1 MNEMLVKYYKSG
13 SDFVHLKFIIKL
25 SLVLLTL
32 FFLTYFF
39 FYIAMESVIH
49 HRAEV
54 IVPDIK
60 GKSSLAALRLISENN
75 LALKIKGFEF
85 NEAVPIGTVLRQ
97 APEAGMTVRENKIVR
112 VIFSQGGESVFTP
125 NLVGLPLRNAELLL
139 RQRMLVLG
147 EVSEAYSLKAEK
159 GTVLSQDPNQET
171 SVSKNDMVQ
180 IVVSAGVPPS
190 GIILMPDFK
199 QKKVD
204 EAYKWALDNNFTVIV
219 TEDIASLF
227 PNGTVLEQNPSS
239 DIIVNDKTQITLT
252 VSSRKIAANPDDE
265 YLIHYEIS
273 QSGSQRHIRIVAIGH
288 EGDKEVFNGLRD
300 PGTKIDLIVPHE
312 GIEKVRIFV
321 NGIMVEERRLNAKA
335 E

>member
-1 MNEMLVKYYKSG
+1 MKGTLVKYYKS
-13 SDFVHLKFIIKL
+13 STDTVNLKFLLKL
-25 SLVLLTL
+25 SIVLVSL

-60 GKSSLAALRLISENN
+60 GKSSLEALRLISENN

-85 NEAVPIGTVLRQ
+85 NDAVPIGTVLRQ
-97 APEAGMTVRENKIVR
+97 VPESGLTVREQKIVR

-147 EVSEAYSLKAEK
+147 EVSEAYSLKADK
-159 GTVLSQDPNQET
+159 GTVLSQDPAQET
-171 SVSKNDMVQ
+171 SVSKNAMVQ
-180 IVVSAGVPPS
+180 IVVSAGIPPS

-199 QKKVD
+199 QQKVD
-204 EAYKWALDNNFTVIV
+204 KAYEWASDNNFTVVV
-219 TEDIASLF
+219 TEDLASLF
-227 PNGTVLEQNPSS
+227 PNGIVLEQNPSG
-239 DIIVNDKTQITLT
+239 DVIVTDKTEITLT
-252 VSSRKIAANPDDE
+252 VSGRKIAANPDEE
-265 YLIHYEIS
+265 YLIHYGIS
-273 QSGSQRHIRIVAIGH
+273 QGGAQRHIRIVAIGQDG
-288 EGDKEVFNGLRD
+288 EKEVFNGLRD
-300 PGTKIDLIVPHE
+300 PGTKLDLTVPYE

-321 NGIMVEERRLNAKA
+321 NGIMVEERRLN
-335 E
+335 

>member
-1 MNEMLVKYYKSG
+1 MKGMFVNYSKS
-13 SDFVHLKFIIKL
+13 SADSVNLKFIGKL
-25 SLVLLTL
+25 ALVLGVL

-60 GKSSLAALRLISENN
+60 GKSSIEALRLISENN

-85 NEAVPIGTVLRQ
+85 NDAVPIGTVLRQ
-97 APEAGMTVRENKIVR
+97 APGAGITVREHKIVR

-125 NLVGLPLRNAELLL
+125 NLIGLPLRNAELLL

-159 GTVLSQDPNQET
+159 GTVLSQDPKQET
-171 SVSKNDMVQ
+171 SVSKNAMVQ
-180 IVVSAGVPPS
+180 IVVSAGIPPS

-204 EAYKWALDNNFTVIV
+204 EVYKWASDNDFTVIV
-219 TEDIASLF
+219 TEDPASLF
-227 PNGTVLEQNPSS
+227 PNGTVLEQSPFA
-239 DIIVNDKTQITLT
+239 DIIVSDKTEITLT
-252 VSSRKIAANPDDE
+252 VSGRKIATNPDEE

-273 QSGSQRHIRIVAIGH
+273 QGGAQRHIRIVAIGQDG
-288 EGDKEVFNGLRD
+288 EKEVFNGLRD
-300 PGTKIDLIVPHE
+300 PGTKLDLTVPYE
-312 GIEKVRIFV
+312 GIEKIRIFV
-321 NGIMVEERRLNAKA
+321 NGIMVEERRLN
-335 E
+335 

>member
-1 MNEMLVKYYKSG
+1 MNGMFEHYKTGDDYSN
-13 SDFVHLKFIIKL
+13 LKFGVKL
-25 SLVLLTL
+25 LVILSIL

-54 IVPDIK
+54 MVPDIK
-60 GKSSLAALRLISENN
+60 GKSSLSALRLVSENN

-85 NEAVPIGTVLRQ
+85 NEDVPIGTVLRQ
-97 APEAGMTVRENKIVR
+97 SPEAGITVRENKIVK

-159 GTVLSQDPNQET
+159 GTVLSQDPKQET
-171 SVSKNDMVQ
+171 SVSKNAMVQ
-180 IVVSAGVPPS
+180 IVVSAGIPPS

-204 EAYKWALDNNFTVIV
+204 KVYKWASDNNFTVIV

-227 PNGTVLEQNPSS
+227 PQGTVLEQNPWA
-239 DIIVNDKTQITLT
+239 DIIVNDNTEITLT
-252 VSSRKIAANPDDE
+252 VSGRKMAANPGEE
-265 YLIHYEIS
+265 YFIHYEIS
-273 QSGSQRHIRIVAIGH
+273 QSGSQRHIRIVAIGQD
-288 EGDKEVFNGLRD
+288 GDKEVFNGFRD
-300 PGTKIDLIVPHE
+300 PGTKIDLTVPYE
-312 GIEKVRIFV
+312 GIEKIRIFV
-321 NGIMVEERRLNAKA
+321 NGIMIEERRLSVKQ
-335 E
+335 